1 MSELIKEIECLISKC
16 EERIPTNEQI
26 EKNAMVAY
34 NLNTKK
40 TPYGT
45 IYDMDSYQKAEAAHN
60 KTNDLICQID
70 TCKKVIEI
78 IKKHESDKWIPVTP
92 DTMPKAR
99 YYPPV
104 ICCNIEDGWTDA
116 TIVNDGGAFINCE
129 GCQIYPTHWQPLPES
144 YKGE

>member
-78 IKKHESDKWIPVTP
+78 IKKYESDKWIPVKDRLP
-92 DTMPKAR
+92 DVFDFVLVKSSKL
-99 YYPPV
+99 V
-104 ICCNIEDGWTDA
+104 
-116 TIVNDGGAFINCE
+116 
-129 GCQIYPTHWQPLPES
+129 
-144 YKGE
+144 